1 MTSPRSL
8 PPSHHLPQRP
18 EWLAKVVE
26 EIIEPDLP
34 IIDPHHHLWEREGNR
49 YLLDDILEDTASGHR
64 IASTVFMECRAM
76 YRQGG
81 DPELACLG
89 ETEFV
94 NGIAA
99 MSASGSYGPTRVAEA
114 IIGRV
119 NLMLGAG
126 ARRILEAQMAVAGGR
141 FRGVRYITVSHPDP
155 AARGAS
161 TNQEP
166 GILRDPRFR
175 ASFAELAPLGLTFDA
190 WMYHTQLDELADLA
204 RTYPA
209 TTIIVDH
216 VGGPLGLGPYQGKR
230 AEVMAEWTKSLKG
243 LASCPN
249 VYMKLGG
256 LGMRFPGFDF
266 HEREMPPT
274 SKQLAEAWSP
284 YLETCISVFGAS
296 RCMFE
301 SNFPVDKPTCSYQVL
316 WNTFKR
322 VAAKATAEDKR
333 ALFSGTAAKVYR
345 LQPAV

>member
-1 MTSPRSL
+1 MASRRTL

-18 EWLAKVVE
+18 EWLAQVRE
-26 EIIEPDLP
+26 EIIEPELA

-49 YLLDDILEDTASGHR
+49 YLLDDILEDTSSGHR
-64 IASTVFMECRAM
+64 IVSTVFMECRAM

-99 MSASGSYGPTRVAEA
+99 MSASGGYGPTRVAEA
-114 IIGRV
+114 IVGRV

-155 AARGAS
+155 SARGAS

-166 GILRDPRFR
+166 GILLDPRFR
-175 ASFAELAPLGLTFDA
+175 EGFAELAPLGLSFDA
-190 WMYHTQLDELADLA
+190 WLYHTQLDELTDLA
-204 RTYPA
+204 RAFPG

-216 VGGPLGLGPYQGKR
+216 IGGALGLGPYAGKR
-230 AEVMAEWTKSLKG
+230 AEVMADWSRSLKG
-243 LASCPN
+243 LAVCPN

-256 LGMRFPGFDF
+256 MGMRFPGFDF
-266 HEREMPPT
+266 HDRPVPPT
-274 SKQLAEAWSP
+274 SDELAAAWGP
-284 YLETCISVFGAS
+284 YLETCIAIFGAN
-296 RCMFE
+296 RCMLE
-301 SNFPVDKPTCSYQVL
+301 SNFPVDKPTCSYHVL
-316 WNTFKR
+316 WNAFKR
-322 VAAKATAEDKR
+322 VTAKASADEKR
-333 ALFSGTAAKVYR
+333 ALFSGTAQKVYR